1 MIPLYYFQTIIPIV
15 AGVSLWLFERQCGLA
30 RTGRFLFLVAQLTL
44 IYCCNFASALGL
56 LTIVAVLLGFITFSR
71 QPKYQPL
78 SVLFFF
84 AFLAYWLIQKYLLP
98 LGVEEWLIDRL
109 PWLKQAN
116 NSATHPFVMVGI
128 SYIGFKL
135 IHFFVDFRAGQI
147 KDVNTLEF
155 LSWLLFFPSILAG
168 PMQRFEDWQ
177 VQRTNF
183 NFTANDAVTGLQ
195 RLLVGMFMKFVL
207 ADTIYNAS
215 ISQMSTGSLATASFL
230 ELAGS
235 AACYTL
241 YLYWDFAGYSHM
253 AIGLAKFWGITLP
266 ENFRSPFIARNLAEF
281 WTRWHISLSL
291 MLRDY
296 IFYPLS
302 LQLKRLGFSRRHPEI
317 ATVIPPL
324 ITFVLVGVWHGATI
338 GFLLYGLTQGIGLS
352 FLAVL
357 RRRKARTQ
365 LSRWWSGSSVGYV
378 IGVFLNFAY
387 VTFSFV
393 FFCLSGEKLLILWD
407 RVYREF
413 EFTSRVFQFPI

>member
-1 MIPLYYFQTIIPIV
+1 
-15 AGVSLWLFERQCGLA
+15 
-30 RTGRFLFLVAQLTL
+30 
-44 IYCCNFASALGL
+44 
-56 LTIVAVLLGFITFSR
+56 
-71 QPKYQPL
+71 
-78 SVLFFF
+78 LFFS
-84 AFLAYWLIQKYLLP
+84 AFLAYWLLQKYLLP
-98 LGVEEWLIDRL
+98 LGVEAWLIDQL
-109 PWLKQAN
+109 PWMKQAN
-116 NSATHPFVMVGI
+116 SNAHPFIMVGV

-147 KDVNTLEF
+147 KDVNPLEF

-177 VQRTNF
+177 VQRANS
-183 NFTANDAVTGLQ
+183 NFTTNDAVTGLQ

-207 ADTIYNAS
+207 ADTIHNAS
-215 ISQMSTGSLATASFL
+215 ISEMSTGSLATASFL
-230 ELAGS
+230 ELAGG

-266 ENFRSPFIARNLAEF
+266 ENFRSPFIARNLVEF
-281 WTRWHISLSL
+281 WNRWHITLSL

-302 LQLKRLGFSRRHPEI
+302 LQLKRLEFSRQHPVI

-324 ITFVLVGVWHGATI
+324 VTFVLVGVWHGATI
-338 GFLLYGLTQGIGLS
+338 GFVLYGLTQGIGLS

-357 RRRKARTQ
+357 RRRKATT
-365 LSRWWSGSSVGYV
+365 LSRWWSESSVGYAT
-378 IGVFLNFAY
+378 GVFLNFAY

-393 FFCLSGEKLLILWD
+393 FFSLSGEKLLILWD
-407 RVYREF
+407 RVL
-413 EFTSRVFQFPI
+413 S